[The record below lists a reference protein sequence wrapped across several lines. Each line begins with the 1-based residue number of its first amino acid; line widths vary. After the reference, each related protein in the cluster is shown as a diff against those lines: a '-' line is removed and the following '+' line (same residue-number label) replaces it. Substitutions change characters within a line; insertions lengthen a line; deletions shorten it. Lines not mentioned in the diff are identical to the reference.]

1 MGEVRFMISEAAKQV
16 DVESHVLRYW
26 EEELGLKI
34 GRTEM
39 GHRYYTDDDIQ
50 LFRCIKKLK
59 DEGMMLKDLKAV
71 IPELKETRLKLKAP
85 GASQNS
91 TAGTA
96 LQNMQTAAAPA
107 DDAPSAPEIAGTP
120 FPSVP
125 VDPLIPAVL
134 LPVVMVRSVPVPPGT
149 LVNSMADSPAGALM
163 VWPFMSTVTLPQ
175 SSDM

>member
-59 DEGMMLKDLKAV
+59 DEGMLLR
-71 IPELKETRLKLKAP
+71 ELK
-85 GASQNS
+85 GW
-91 TAGTA
+91 
-96 LQNMQTAAAPA
+96 
-107 DDAPSAPEIAGTP
+107 PSP
-120 FPSVP
+120 
-125 VDPLIPAVL
+125 
-134 LPVVMVRSVPVPPGT
+134 R
-149 LVNSMADSPAGALM
+149 
-163 VWPFMSTVTLPQ
+163 
-175 SSDM
+175 